1 MYLFFW
7 SGLYIKNIV
16 NEIIINGFKIF
27 LYVMYILNIF

>member
-16 NEIIINGFKIF
+16 IENIINGYKIF